1 MHYDELKEKYNV
13 SVYDGR
19 TKSWRAD
26 GGNRAP
32 PGYTRAEGD
41 EGEVD
46 LDAVTKLLEPHPT
59 PNLFLTLTLAL
70 ALTLT
75 LALALA
81 LTLTL
86 ALSLSR
92 TLSRTLSLA
101 ITPSLPPALCLSPSR
116 KRWPCSWRRTSAS
129 TRPCPPRSS
138 CPWRG
143 RHDRLASPS
152 PSPSP
157 TYNPNPN
164 PSSNSSPYR

>member
-26 GGNRAP
+26 GGNWAP

-70 ALTLT
+70 ALTLN

-86 ALSLSR
+86 TLNLTLTLTLTLILSR
-92 TLSRTLSLA
+92 
-101 ITPSLPPALCLSPSR
+101 
-116 KRWPCSWRRTSAS
+116 
-129 TRPCPPRSS
+129 
-138 CPWRG
+138 
-143 RHDRLASPS
+143 
-152 PSPSP
+152 
-157 TYNPNPN
+157 
-164 PSSNSSPYR
+164 